1 MADIAL
7 RDYVT
12 EIESLIEGNAYDEAV
27 VHCRHI
33 LGVYPKYLEAYRLL
47 GKAALEKEDD
57 RAALDIFERVLSV
70 DPEDFVA
77 RIGLSIVRDRQ
88 DTLDEALWQMER
100 GFELMPSNDVIQ
112 SELRRLYGRRD
123 GAEPQHISLTRG
135 ALARMYARGDLYDEA
150 IAELRALLRESPERL
165 DLQVL
170 LAETLWRNDQRNEA
184 ASVAEGILEK
194 LPYCLTANLIL
205 GEIYL
210 NSGLADEGEM
220 LLRRAQAT
228 DPDNLRANALLGHA
242 SPLAE
247 QKTTV
252 ERLERGPQFTPVS
265 PEVAVDEVPEWLS
278 GLAGL
283 TLEQPESLSAPGLPP
298 PTSGPPIELGPPTE
312 GEIPEW
318 LQSMELPAEP
328 SAETPEWI
336 DTLWQQAQAPA
347 EAPVESAGAGAEPA
361 PAGVQP
367 GEPLPD
373 WLQAGLS
380 EMPELAEEGAP
391 PDWLSEIP
399 APPVAETA
407 EQPELPS
414 WLSDLETSTSEVE
427 QIEQEAPDL
436 AQADVPDWL
445 KALRPQ
451 VAEAPPP
458 AVELPEVQESEIPDW
473 MADLEQRPSADE
485 AFDFLRRLGEGMEA
499 EPEAPPVTEQPAQPA
514 APAEMG
520 AMPSADEALAFLQGL
535 TAGKEEQLVTEA
547 ERAAEERMDA
557 IMGGKPGTSP
567 LQPPPQVA
575 PEAPPVSEQPAQPA
589 APAEMEAM
597 PSADEA
603 LAFLQ
608 GLTAGQEEQL
618 RTEAERAAEE
628 RMEAIMVGRPGTSPL
643 QPPPQMA
650 PEALPVSEQPAQ
662 PAAPAEMEAMPSA
675 DEALAF
681 LESLTAG
688 KEEQL
693 RAEAERAG
701 EERMDAIMGGKPGT
715 SPLRPRPEPAPQE
728 IEVAP
733 EPEAAPLA
741 EELLA
746 ADEALAFLQ
755 DLAAPPEAPSA
766 GELEQV
772 EMVEAPGVALDFW
785 LQTAEDEGAEPIPS
799 DYFERGVI
807 PQPAVALMPEAAAM
821 APIGAEELVARLEA
835 DASDHEARLSL
846 ARVWWAFGDR
856 VRPLALYQE
865 LVEEEAFLSEV
876 AGDLQ
881 RNLESFPD
889 AGWYRT
895 LGDAHMKLGRL
906 AEALNAYRQALAH
919 L

>member
-184 ASVAEGILEK
+184 AGVAEGILEK

-220 LLRRAQAT
+220 ILRRAQAI

-265 PEVAVDEVPEWLS
+265 PEAAVDEVPEWLS

-283 TLEQPESLSAPGLPP
+283 ALEEPESLSAPGLPP

-347 EAPVESAGAGAEPA
+347 EAPVESAGAGAELA
-361 PAGVQP
+361 PADVQP
-367 GEPLPD
+367 SEPLPD
-373 WLQAGLS
+373 WLQAGLA
-380 EMPELAEEGAP
+380 ETPEAAEEAAL
-391 PDWLSEIP
+391 PDWSSEIS

-407 EQPELPS
+407 EQTELPS
-414 WLSDLETSTSEVE
+414 WLSDLEGETTDVE
-427 QIEQEAPDL
+427 QAGQEAL
-436 AQADVPDWL
+436 GLTQADVPDWL

-473 MADLEQRPSADE
+473 MADLEEKPSADE

-499 EPEAPPVTEQPAQPA
+499 EPEAPPSGAAAIVSAGAMAPPPSVTEEEEKIEPEKTKLEAEPPLAAEQLAQPA
-514 APAEMG
+514 APAEME
-520 AMPSADEALAFLQGL
+520 AMPSTDEALAFLQGL
-535 TAGKEEQLVTEA
+535 TAGQEEQLRAEA

-589 APAEMEAM
+589 
-597 PSADEA
+597 
-603 LAFLQ
+603 
-608 GLTAGQEEQL
+608 
-618 RTEAERAAEE
+618 
-628 RMEAIMVGRPGTSPL
+628 V
-643 QPPPQMA
+643 
-650 PEALPVSEQPAQ
+650 
-662 PAAPAEMEAMPSA
+662 PAEMEAMPSA

-681 LESLTAG
+681 LESLTVG

-715 SPLRPRPEPAPQE
+715 SPLRPRAAPAPE
-728 IEVAP
+728 VVEVAP
-733 EPEAAPLA
+733 EPEAAPLV
-741 EELLA
+741 EDLLA

-755 DLAAPPEAPSA
+755 DLAAPPEAPSV
-766 GELEQV
+766 GELAQV
-772 EMVEAPGVALDFW
+772 EMVEEPAEALDFW
-785 LQTAEDEGAEPIPS
+785 LQTAEDEEAEPIPS
-799 DYFERGVI
+799 DYFERGVM
-807 PQPAVALMPEAAAM
+807 PQPAVAPMPEAAAV
-821 APIGAEELVARLEA
+821 APIGAETLVARLEA
-835 DASDHEARLSL
+835 DTADHEARLSL
-846 ARVWWAFGDR
+846 ARVWWASGDR
-856 VRPLALYQE
+856 MRPLALYQE

-906 AEALNAYRQALAH
+906 AEALNAYRQALAR